1 MNQTTRTFSLGKKAL
16 LTAMICGAFGRAQA
30 LPLGE
35 QVQAGLVQFVRDANA
50 LTIQQASAKSIVN
63 WQSFSIASHEAVQLN
78 QPKQG
83 MALFRVLGND
93 PTQILGRLNATGS
106 LFLSNPNGVLFGAGA
121 QVDVGSLLATTMRI
135 RDSDF
140 LNSNYRFFTESQD
153 DSSAKVVNQGVI
165 QAADGGYLVLLG
177 NAVDNMGNLTANKGS
192 VVLGSAQSAV
202 LDVYGD
208 GLVRVKLDG
217 DALNA
222 AIQQTG
228 NITADGGAVQL
239 ATHAR
244 SAAINVE
251 GVIQANS
258 LVERNGVIRLEGGRH
273 AKVSVNGN
281 LSAAGNL
288 AGSQGGTIEVTGE
301 QIALFKNANLDA
313 SGDAGGGTVLVGG
326 DLQGKNAQVYN
337 ARTTYVDQ
345 DAKINVDAT
354 NSGNGGKAIVWADNT
369 TRFYGNISA
378 KGGANAGNGGF
389 VEVSGKE
396 NLDFIG
402 KVDLSASNGVGGKFL
417 LDPTNIILNTTT
429 QASPTNNANGT
440 PDIAFGNAAT
450 NIPIAGTTTVQI
462 SDITGYSEAFFQA
475 TNDITIASTLTMA
488 ANNSVRLE
496 AGNNINVNA
505 ALTTSGTGNINLR
518 ADADN
523 TGVGN
528 LAIGGNI
535 TSQVGGISLS
545 AATITRSA
553 GNISANGAANA
564 NAGNINIT
572 STGSTNLGAATV
584 TANGG
589 TAGAGNSGRNGGAI
603 TINTGG
609 YTGTGAISA
618 SGSSGSGANT
628 NGGNAGSVS
637 LTSSNGISATA
648 ATAINA
654 TGGNAGATG
663 NGNSGSA
670 GTINMTNNGAGNIT
684 TGALASRVGVAVGT
698 GTGGTAA
705 SINVTNNASGTLSTG
720 AITTSGN
727 NNSNGNGGN
736 IQLST
741 TTGNISTG
749 AISSSGG
756 TVRTGNVGKNAGTIT
771 INSGGSY
778 TGSTIAASGSS
789 ALGTSFSGGN
799 AANITIN
806 ANTGITATTITATGG
821 NATATNGNGGA
832 AGNITLTNGTSGNI
846 SATTITARNGNAAGT
861 GLGGAVGAINI
872 TNNAATGTIT
882 TGNLSS
888 QGGTFGQG
896 GNIAINGQNNVTVGT
911 VDTFGG
917 TTLTGNAGRNAGSV
931 TINAGGN
938 ISTAVITSNGSAG
951 LGTNQNGGNGGAVTL
966 TSGAGNTITHNNI
979 STFGGARTGTGVGG
993 NGANVNVNGNALL
1006 SANTIIN
1013 ARVATGGVTSG
1024 NVNFGGTINSSGAG
1038 RTLAINTS
1046 AATTLSGAIG
1056 NTLALTS
1063 LTTDAGGSTAINGG
1077 TVTTTG
1083 AQTYNDAVTTS
1094 GSTTFNTTNS
1104 NVTFGS
1110 SIVATGNT
1118 VISAGTGTVSAANAS
1133 NNFNQLSLTAGTA
1146 NIRDANAIILGAS
1159 NVTGDLTLRTAGAM
1173 TQTGALTVGGV
1184 TTLNASTAG
1193 DVTLNNT
1200 ANNFN
1205 SVAVTSARDVQL
1217 TDANALTINAA
1228 PFIRTIDARALGGD
1242 LTLGGNIVATGG
1254 TPVTSISLSTSQNF
1268 NNTGNFNLTPG
1279 AGKRWLVYSTNQAN
1293 DARGT
1298 LLTAAYDFKQ
1308 YNTVI
1313 GGTILGT
1320 NDGFI
1325 YSAAPTI
1332 TATLA
1337 GSANKVYNA
1346 NTTAPISALTLAQ
1359 TGAINADT
1367 VVLGGL
1373 TSATYDNK
1381 NVGTNK
1387 LVTSNNG
1394 INITSATSAEGKPV
1408 FGYQLA
1414 GTTASG
1420 NVGNITQAT
1429 LNLNAVSDSRVYNAF
1444 TTSTGVVTSSGLQ
1457 GSDTVTGLSQAFDSK
1472 NAGSRTLSVNTG
1484 YTVNDGN
1491 GGNNYIVAT
1500 NTATGNITQASIS
1513 AVTGITANNKVYD
1526 ANTNASLNTS
1536 AAGFTGILGS
1546 DSLNVATATGAFVD
1560 KNAAIGKT
1568 VNITGISLGG
1578 VDAGNYTLANTTAS
1592 TTADISQASLNL
1604 NAVSDSRVY
1613 NALTAS
1619 AGTVTSSGLQGSD
1632 TVTGLSQSFDSKNV
1646 GARTLSVNTGYT
1658 VNDGNGGNNY
1668 IVVANTATGNITQA
1682 SLNLNAV
1689 SDSRVYNALT
1699 TSTGAVTSSGLLGSD
1714 TVTGLSQ
1721 SFDSKNA
1728 GARTLSVNTG
1738 YTVNDG
1744 NGGNNYSIITNTA
1757 TGSITP
1763 AAVTLTGFTANDK
1776 TYNAN
1781 NNAVINTTGH
1791 LNGVIT
1797 GDSVSFSNTGASFAD
1812 KHVGQAKAVTLNG
1825 VTLSGTDAG
1834 NYQLTSV
1841 NTATANIAAAVLTI
1855 AGQTANSKVYD
1866 GNTTATLVGG
1876 ALNGVFSGDVVALQ
1890 QGTGSFVDK
1899 NVGLA
1904 KPVTVTGSTL
1914 SGLDATNYIV
1924 AEPTSV
1930 TADIT
1935 PRPITVVANAG
1946 QNKAFGAAD
1955 PLPFKYS
1962 VGGLGLVAG
1971 DKLSGALA
1979 RESGE
1984 VVGNYAINQGSLSAS
1999 TNYQLSYQ
2007 GANFAITQPVTGTNP
2022 RNSAGLV
2029 NANPKL
2035 GQYTN
2040 QPLFLLNTG
2049 LTAAGESTGGNDC
2062 APGPESL
2069 AKDKDFA
2076 LVLNFGLKLP
2086 EGVNASC
2093 ARVAE

>member
-1 MNQTTRTFSLGKKAL
+1 MKQAKPTLTLGKKAL
-16 LTAMICGAFGRAQA
+16 LTALICSAFSRAQA
-30 LPLGE
+30 LPFGE
-35 QVQAGLVQFVRDANA
+35 QVQAGVVDFARDGRTLN
-50 LTIQQASAKSIVN
+50 IQQSSQKSIVN
-63 WQSFSIASHEAVQLN
+63 WQSFGIAVNESVKLVQPN
-78 QPKQG
+78 RG
-83 MALFRVLGND
+83 VALFRVVGND
-93 PTQILGRLNATGS
+93 PSAIYGNLSATGQ

-121 QVDVGSLLATTMRI
+121 QVDVGSLVATTMRI
-135 RDSDF
+135 QDNDF
-140 LNSNYRFFTESQD
+140 LNGHYHFFTNPND
-153 DSSAKVVNQGVI
+153 ATNVGVVNQGVI

-177 NAVDNMGNLTANKGS
+177 NVVENSGTLTANRGS
-192 VVLGSAQSAV
+192 VALGSAQTAV

-222 AIQQTG
+222 AIKQTG
-228 NITADGGAVQL
+228 KITADGGAIQL
-239 ATHAR
+239 ATKAR
-244 SAAINVE
+244 SAAINAD

-258 LVERNGVIRLEGGRH
+258 LVERNGVIRLEGGKNAR
-273 AKVSVNGN
+273 VSVNGN
-281 LSAAGNL
+281 LSAAGNR
-288 AGSQGGTIEVTGE
+288 AGSKGGTIEVTGE
-301 QIALFKNANLDA
+301 QIALFKNASLDA

-326 DLQGKNAQVYN
+326 DLQGKNAQVFN
-337 ARTTYVDQ
+337 ARTTYVDK

-354 NSGNGGKAIVWADNT
+354 HHGNGGKAIVWADNT
-369 TRFYGNISA
+369 TRFYGKMTA

-402 KVDLSASNGVGGKFL
+402 KVDLSANNGVGGKFL

-450 NIPIAGTTTVQI
+450 NVPIAGTTTVQI
-462 SDITGYSEAFFQA
+462 ADIIGYSEAFFQA
-475 TNDITIASTLTMA
+475 TNDITIANTLTMA
-488 ANNSVRLE
+488 VNNSIRLE
-496 AGNNINVNA
+496 AGNNIDIKA
-505 ALTTSGTGNINLR
+505 GLTTSGTGSINLK

-523 TGVGN
+523 TGFGN

-535 TSQVGGISLS
+535 TSQAGGISLS
-545 AATITRSA
+545 AATITRTA
-553 GNISANGAANA
+553 GNIASSGAANA
-564 NAGNINIT
+564 NAGNINISSSGT
-572 STGSTNLGAATV
+572 TNLGAATV

-589 TAGAGNSGRNGGAI
+589 AAGAGNSGRNGGAI

-618 SGSSGSGANT
+618 SGSSGNGANT

-648 ATAINA
+648 TTAINV

-670 GTINMTNNGAGNIT
+670 GNINITNNSAGNIT
-684 TGALASRVGVAVGT
+684 MGALASRVGVAIGT
-698 GTGGTAA
+698 GAGGTAA

-741 TTGNISTG
+741 TAGNISTG

-756 TVRTGNVGKNAGTIT
+756 TVRTGNAGKNAGTVT

-821 NATATNGNGGA
+821 NASALNDNGGA
-832 AGNITLTNGTSGNI
+832 AGTITLTNGTSGNI

-872 TNNAATGTIT
+872 TNNAAIGTIT
-882 TGNLSS
+882 TSNLLT

-917 TTLTGNAGRNAGSV
+917 TTLTGNAGRNAGAV

-938 ISTAVITSNGSAG
+938 IFAAVITSNGSAG

-1013 ARVATGGVTSG
+1013 ARVATGGVVNGT
-1024 NVNFGGTINSSGAG
+1024 VNFGGTINSSGAG

-1046 AATTLSGAIG
+1046 AATTLNGAIG

-1063 LTTDAGGSTAINGG
+1063 LTTDVGGSTAINGG
-1077 TVTTTG
+1077 VVTTTG
-1083 AQTYNDAVTTS
+1083 VQTYNDAFTS
-1094 GSTTFNTTNS
+1094 NGSTTFNTTNS
-1104 NVTFGS
+1104 NVVFNS
-1110 SIVATGNT
+1110 SIVAAGDTA
-1118 VISAGTGTVSAANAS
+1118 IAAGTGAVTATNAA
-1133 NNFNQLSLTAGTA
+1133 NNFNQLSMTAGSA
-1146 NIRDANAIILGAS
+1146 NIRDTNAIVLGAS
-1159 NVTGDLTLRTAGAM
+1159 NITGNLGVQTAGAM

-1184 TTLNASTAG
+1184 TTLNATTAG
-1193 DVTLNNT
+1193 DVTLNNA

-1205 SVAVTSARDVQL
+1205 SVTVTSARDMQVN
-1217 TDANALTINAA
+1217 DANALTINGSNV
-1228 PFIRTIDARALGGD
+1228 RTIDARALGGD

-1254 TPVTSISLSTSQNF
+1254 TPTTSISLSTNQNF
-1268 NNTGNFNLTPG
+1268 LNTGNFNLTPG
-1279 AGKRWLVYSTNQAN
+1279 VGKRWLVYSTNQAN
-1293 DARGT
+1293 DTRGA
-1298 LLTAAYDFKQ
+1298 LLTGAYDFKQ

-1337 GSANKVYNA
+1337 GSASKIYNA
-1346 NTTAPISALTLAQ
+1346 NTAAPIGALTLTQ

-1381 NVGTNK
+1381 NVGANK

-1420 NVGNITQAT
+1420 SVGNITQAT
-1429 LNLNAVSDSRVYNAF
+1429 LNLNAVTDSRTYNAL
-1444 TTSTGVVTSSGLQ
+1444 TNSSGTVTSTGLQ
-1457 GSDTVTGLSQAFDSK
+1457 GSDTVTGLTQAFDNK
-1472 NAGSRTLSVNTG
+1472 NAGTRTLSVNTG

-1491 GGNNYIVAT
+1491 GGNNYLVTT
-1500 NTATGNITQASIS
+1500 NTAAGSITQA
-1513 AVTGITANNKVYD
+1513 N
-1526 ANTNASLNTS
+1526 
-1536 AAGFTGILGS
+1536 
-1546 DSLNVATATGAFVD
+1546 
-1560 KNAAIGKT
+1560 
-1568 VNITGISLGG
+1568 
-1578 VDAGNYTLANTTAS
+1578 
-1592 TTADISQASLNL
+1592 LNL
-1604 NAVSDSRVY
+1604 NAVTDSRTY
-1613 NALTAS
+1613 NALINS
-1619 AGTVTSSGLQGSD
+1619 SGTVTSTGLQGSD
-1632 TVTGLSQSFDSKNV
+1632 TVTGLTQAFDSKNA
-1646 GARTLSVNTGYT
+1646 GTRTLSVNTGYT

-1668 IVVANTATGNITQA
+1668 LVSTNTAAGNITQA
-1682 SLNLNAV
+1682 TLNLNAV
-1689 SDSRVYNALT
+1689 TDSRTYNALT
-1699 TSTGAVTSSGLLGSD
+1699 NSSGTVTSTGLQGSD
-1714 TVTGLSQ
+1714 TVTGLTQ
-1721 SFDSKNA
+1721 AFDSKNA
-1728 GARTLSVNTG
+1728 GTRTLSVNTG

-1744 NGGNNYSIITNTA
+1744 NGGNNYLVTTNTA
-1757 TGSITP
+1757 AGNITQAALSVTGQTATNKIYDGNTS
-1763 AAVTLTGFTANDK
+1763 ATLAGGA
-1776 TYNAN
+1776 
-1781 NNAVINTTGH
+1781 
-1791 LNGVIT
+1791 LSGVLS
-1797 GDSVSFSNTGASFAD
+1797 GDSVLLNNGTAIFSDQNVGA
-1812 KHVGQAKAVTLNG
+1812 AKAVT
-1825 VTLSGTDAG
+1825 
-1834 NYQLTSV
+1834 
-1841 NTATANIAAAVLTI
+1841 
-1855 AGQTANSKVYD
+1855 
-1866 GNTTATLVGG
+1866 
-1876 ALNGVFSGDVVALQ
+1876 
-1890 QGTGSFVDK
+1890 
-1899 NVGLA
+1899 
-1904 KPVTVTGSTL
+1904 VTGTSL
-1914 SGLDATNYIV
+1914 RGGDAANYVVSNPIGII
-1924 AEPTSV
+1924 
-1930 TADIT
+1930 ADIT
-1935 PRPITVVANAG
+1935 PRPIVVSANAG
-1946 QNKAFGAAD
+1946 QSKVIGAPE
-1955 PLPFKYS
+1955 PLPYLYTVS
-1962 VGGLGLVAG
+1962 GAGLVAG
-1971 DKLSGALA
+1971 DALTGALSRIA
-1979 RESGE
+1979 GE
-1984 VVGNYAINQGSLSAS
+1984 GVGSYAINQGSLAAS
-1999 TNYQLSYQ
+1999 NNYQLSFL
-2007 GANFAITQPVTGTNP
+2007 GNNFSITQPVNANP
-2022 RNSAGLV
+2022 RSAAGLV
-2029 NANPKL
+2029 DLNPAL
-2035 GQYTN
+2035 GTYTN
-2040 QPLFLLNTG
+2040 QPIFVLNAG
-2049 LTAAGESTGGNDC
+2049 FTAAGSDTNTNTCDNGLE
-2062 APGPESL
+2062 PL
-2069 AKDKDFA
+2069 AKDKNFV

-2086 EGVNASC
+2086 SGVEAACVGSIK
-2093 ARVAE
+2093 